1 MAGTAIAKM
10 IESWV
15 EEHSTED
22 DLLLA
27 GLRVLVHDENEDAV
41 KTVAGRVS
49 VWDEM
54 VETALIVR
62 QERDDC

>member
-27 GLRVLVHDENEDAV
+27 GLRVLVHDENETLLDSA
-41 KTVAGRVS
+41 KGRAI

-54 VETALIVR
+54 VDTATIIRL
-62 QERDDC
+62 ERN